1 MIGIFGS
8 VAASINKQRN
18 PRNPCANNRTIIEPS
33 MSLKDLKMTVSK
45 RLIAQG
51 KWDEAAQVKDRLIR
65 EARERG
71 LSREEAHLEAYTLL
85 EELYLE
91 ETATSAEQPSGKDE
105 QGNDEGG
112 EANPTEVAANTVKEP
127 EASAREEA
135 AVTGLSAIP
144 EHWPELSANAPLGK
158 EIQWVQ
164 ANRLSVVRTVGETSV
179 VDLSKALT
187 PAPSWAALGWLET
200 SIRAYAKYVD
210 VAAKASAT
218 LEDERE
224 LARRERLEIDEI
236 RSLLAEML
244 AE

>member
-1 MIGIFGS
+1 M
-8 VAASINKQRN
+8 N
-18 PRNPCANNRTIIEPS
+18 
-33 MSLKDLKMTVSK
+33 LKDLKMVVSK

-85 EELYLE
+85 EELYP
-91 ETATSAEQPSGKDE
+91 ETATSREETSGKE
-105 QGNDEGG
+105 QQGNEEGIEEGIEEGG
-112 EANPTEVAANTVKEP
+112 GSIPTEVTAGTAREP
-127 EASAREEA
+127 EASAREDG
-135 AVTGLSAIP
+135 AVSGLSEIP
-144 EHWPELSANAPLGK
+144 EHWGQLPANAPLGR

-164 ANRLSVVRTVGETSV
+164 ANRLSIVRTVGETSV
-179 VDLSKALT
+179 VDLAKALT

-236 RSLLAEML
+236 RALLAEML

>member
-1 MIGIFGS
+1 M
-8 VAASINKQRN
+8 
-18 PRNPCANNRTIIEPS
+18 
-33 MSLKDLKMTVSK
+33 DLKALKMALSK

-51 KWDEAAQVKDRLIR
+51 QWEEASIVKDRLIR

-71 LSREEAHLEAYTLL
+71 LQREDAHLEAYQILD
-85 EELYLE
+85 ELFPPT
-91 ETATSAEQPSGKDE
+91 ETSPGPATPPQETTREVGE
-105 QGNDEGG
+105 VVGG
-112 EANPTEVAANTVKEP
+112 EANPTATAERQSAQTA
-127 EASAREEA
+127 ASARDES
-135 AVTGLSAIP
+135 AVTGLSDIP
-144 EHWPELSANAPLGK
+144 ADWNHLPANAPLAA
-158 EIQWVQ
+158 EVQWVQ

-179 VDLSKALT
+179 VDLSKSLS

-224 LARRERLEIDEI
+224 MIRRERLAIDEV

-244 AE
+244 EG

>member
-1 MIGIFGS
+1 M
-8 VAASINKQRN
+8 
-18 PRNPCANNRTIIEPS
+18 
-33 MSLKDLKMTVSK
+33 DLKALKMIVSK

-51 KWDEAAQVKDRLIR
+51 RWEEAAPVKDRLIR

-71 LSREEAHLEAYTLL
+71 CSREEAHLEAYTML
-85 EELYLE
+85 EELYPE
-91 ETATSAEQPSGKDE
+91 ETATSDGKPTTNE
-105 QGNDEGG
+105 EGNEEGG
-112 EANPTEVAANTVKEP
+112 GSIPAEVTGDTVKEL
-127 EASAREEA
+127 EASAREES
-135 AVTGLSAIP
+135 AVSGLSAIP

-236 RSLLAEML
+236 RSLLAEMI

>member
-1 MIGIFGS
+1 
-8 VAASINKQRN
+8 
-18 PRNPCANNRTIIEPS
+18 

-85 EELYLE
+85 EELYPE
-91 ETATSAEQPSGKDE
+91 ETATSREETLEATTDE
-105 QGNDEGG
+105 QGSEQGNEEGG
-112 EANPTEVAANTVKEP
+112 EANPAEVTGSTVREP
-127 EASAREEA
+127 EASAREEG
-135 AVTGLSAIP
+135 AVSGLSEIP
-144 EHWPELSANAPLGK
+144 EHWGQLPANAPLGR

-164 ANRLSVVRTVGETSV
+164 ANRLSIVRNVGETSV
-179 VDLSKALT
+179 VDLAKALT

-224 LARRERLEIDEI
+224 LARRERLEIDEV
-236 RSLLAEML
+236 RALLAEMI